1 MLVKKYERKK
11 KIKIT
16 FLGTSHG
23 VPSEKRYCTAV
34 LLEVGDSAYLID
46 AGAPVTD
53 ILLRKGFDI
62 TKIKAIFNTHFHMD
76 HIAGGL
82 HFINL
87 CSWFFVDTDFDVYLP
102 SDKGRKAIEILFDA
116 EGSKPS
122 ERIRL
127 KNYSDDF
134 VYDDGN
140 IRLVPIRN
148 AHVGDGFD
156 SFGFCVEI
164 GDRRILFTGDL
175 SNDLAADD
183 FPKAAFDGHFDVI
196 VSECAHFGADK
207 LTEEIRKTDT
217 DIFAVTH
224 VYPFDKFAQL
234 DKLSDSFDCTL
245 LLAED
250 DDEIE
255 F

>member
-1 MLVKKYERKK
+1 MLVKKYESKK

-53 ILLRKGFDI
+53 ILLRKGFDL
-62 TKIKAIFNTHFHMD
+62 TKIKALFNTHFHMD

-87 CSWFFVDTDFDVYLP
+87 CSWFFKDTDMDVYLP
-102 SDKGRKAIEILFDA
+102 SEKAKTGIETLFGA

-127 KNYSDDF
+127 KTYSDGF

-148 AHVGDGFD
+148 AHVGEGFD
-156 SFGFCVEI
+156 SFGFCIEI
-164 GDRRILFTGDL
+164 GDRRLLFTGDL
-175 SNDLAADD
+175 SNNLVAND
-183 FPKAAFDGHFDVI
+183 FPKIAFDGFFDVI
-196 VSECAHFGADK
+196 VTECAHFGADK
-207 LTEEIRKTDT
+207 LAEIIRQTDT

-224 VYPFDKFAQL
+224 IYPL
-234 DKLSDSFDCTL
+234 DKIDALENQADSFDCAL
-245 LLAED
+245 LIAED
-250 DDEIE
+250 DDVIE

>member
-1 MLVKKYERKK
+1 MLVKKYKPEK
-11 KIKIT
+11 KIKLT

-23 VPSEKRYCTAV
+23 VSSEERYCTAV

-53 ILLRKGFDI
+53 ILLRKGFDL
-62 TKIKAIFNTHFHMD
+62 TKIKALFNTNFHMD

-87 CSWFFVDTDFDVYLP
+87 CSWFFNETDFDVYLP
-102 SDKGRKAIEILFDA
+102 SEKGRRAIEALFDA

-127 KNYSDDF
+127 KTYSDDF
-134 VYDDGN
+134 VYDDSD
-140 IRLVPIRN
+140 IRLVPMRN
-148 AHVGDGFD
+148 AHVEERFD
-156 SFGFCVEI
+156 SFGFYIEV
-164 GDRRILFTGDL
+164 GSKRILFTGDL

-183 FPKAAFDGHFDVI
+183 FPKIAFDGFFDVI
-196 VSECAHFGADK
+196 VTECAHFGADK
-207 LTEEIRKTDT
+207 LAQIIPRTDT
-217 DIFAVTH
+217 DVFVVTH
-224 VYPFDKFAQL
+224 VYPSDKLAQL
-234 DKLSDSFDCTL
+234 DNMSDSFDCAL
-245 LLAED
+245 LLAEN